1 MAQAKPLHFVVMV
14 GSLRKG
20 SFNAAIARAL
30 PALAPEG
37 VTIEPLPS
45 VAEFPLYDHDLQ
57 LQGFPPVVT
66 RAADMIRKADGVIV
80 VTPEYNHSI
89 PGVLKNAI
97 DWISRLPDQPFAGKP
112 IALETSSPSLFGG
125 LRAQLHLR
133 HMFVYLDGRVL
144 NKPEVIIPQ
153 VNTKIDAATGELT
166 DPATRGFIAD
176 QLTAFAAFARLT
188 GKSAPTPLP
197 RSRSAAHESL
207 AHPDEFDQRQGRQHC
222 GG

>member
-37 VTIEPLPS
+37 VTLEPLPS
-45 VAEFPLYDHDLQ
+45 VGEFPLYNHDVQ
-57 LQGFPPVVT
+57 DKGFPPVVT
-66 RAADMIRKADGVIV
+66 RAADMIRKADGVII

-97 DWISRLPDQPFAGKP
+97 DWISRLPNQPFAGKP
-112 IALETSSPSLFGG
+112 VALETSSPSLFGG

-176 QLTAFAAFARLT
+176 QLTAFAAFAR
-188 GKSAPTPLP
+188 G
-197 RSRSAAHESL
+197 
-207 AHPDEFDQRQGRQHC
+207 
-222 GG
+222 

>member
-1 MAQAKPLHFVVMV
+1 MAQEKPLHFVVML

-20 SFNAAIARAL
+20 SFNAAIARSL
-30 PALAPEG
+30 PVLAPEG

-45 VAEFPLYDHDLQ
+45 VGEFPLYDYDLQ
-57 LQGFPPVVT
+57 EKGFPPIVT
-66 RAADMIRKADGVIV
+66 RMAEAIAKADGVIV

-89 PGVLKNAI
+89 PGVLKNAV
-97 DWISRLPDQPFAGKP
+97 DWLSRLPNQPFAGKP
-112 IALETSSPSLFGG
+112 IALESSSPSLFGG

-153 VNTKIDAATGELT
+153 ANTKIDAATGELT

-176 QLTAFAAFARLT
+176 QLKAFAAFVR
-188 GKSAPTPLP
+188 G
-197 RSRSAAHESL
+197 
-207 AHPDEFDQRQGRQHC
+207 
-222 GG
+222 

>member
-1 MAQAKPLHFVVMV
+1 MVQDAPLHLVVMV

-30 PALAPEG
+30 PALAPDG

-45 VAEFPLYDHDLQ
+45 IGEFPLYNHDVQ
-57 LQGFPPVVT
+57 DGGFPAIVT
-66 RAADMIRKADGVIV
+66 STGEAIRKADGVII

-97 DWISRLPDQPFAGKP
+97 DWISRLPNQPFAGKP

-153 VNTKIDAATGELT
+153 VNTKIDPDTGELI
-166 DPATRGFIAD
+166 DPATRGFLAD
-176 QLTAFAAFARLT
+176 QLTALAAFAR
-188 GKSAPTPLP
+188 G
-197 RSRSAAHESL
+197 
-207 AHPDEFDQRQGRQHC
+207 
-222 GG
+222 

>member
-1 MAQAKPLHFVVMV
+1 MAEEQPLNFVVMV
-14 GSLRKG
+14 GSLRQG

-45 VAEFPLYDHDLQ
+45 VGEFPLYNHDVQ
-57 LQGFPPVVT
+57 DRRIPANRHHHGRRDPQG
-66 RAADMIRKADGVIV
+66 RRGHYRDARN
-80 VTPEYNHSI
+80 NHSI
-89 PGVLKNAI
+89 PGGLKNAV
-97 DWISRLPDQPFAGKP
+97 DWISRLPNQPFAGKP

-166 DPATRGFIAD
+166 DPATRG
-176 QLTAFAAFARLT
+176 
-188 GKSAPTPLP
+188 SSPTSSR
-197 RSRSAAHESL
+197 RSPTSRGVETWLGVRWTDRDVGS
-207 AHPDEFDQRQGRQHC
+207 
-222 GG
+222 

>member
-1 MAQAKPLHFVVMV
+1 MAQEAPLHFVVMV

-45 VAEFPLYDHDLQ
+45 VGEFPLYNHELQ
-57 LQGFPPVVT
+57 EKGFPPIVT
-66 RAADMIRKADGVIV
+66 RTAEAIAKADGLVV

-97 DWISRLPDQPFAGKP
+97 DWISRLPNQPFAGKP
-112 IALETSSPSLFGG
+112 VALESSSPSVFGG
-125 LRAQLHLR
+125 VRAQLHLR
-133 HMFVYLDGRVL
+133 HSFVYLDGRVL

-153 VNTKIDAATGELT
+153 VNAKVDAATGELT

-176 QLTAFAAFARLT
+176 QLKAFAEFARRY
-188 GKSAPTPLP
+188 
-197 RSRSAAHESL
+197 RS
-207 AHPDEFDQRQGRQHC
+207 
-222 GG
+222 

>member
-1 MAQAKPLHFVVMV
+1 MAQEAPLRFVVMV

-20 SFNAAIARAL
+20 SFSVAIARSL

-45 VAEFPLYDHDLQ
+45 VGEFPLYNHDMQ
-57 LQGFPPVVT
+57 DKGFPPIAT
-66 RAADMIRKADGVIV
+66 ASAEAIRKADGVII

-97 DWISRLPDQPFAGKP
+97 DWISRLPNQPFAGKP
-112 IALETSSPSLFGG
+112 IALESSSIGLYGG
-125 LRAQLHLR
+125 VRAQLHLR
-133 HMFVYLDGRVL
+133 HVFVYLDGRVL

-153 VNTKIDAATGELT
+153 VNTKIDPASGELT

-176 QLTAFAAFARLT
+176 QLNAFAAFAR
-188 GKSAPTPLP
+188 G
-197 RSRSAAHESL
+197 
-207 AHPDEFDQRQGRQHC
+207 
-222 GG
+222 

>member
-1 MAQAKPLHFVVMV
+1 MAEARPLRFAVMV

-45 VAEFPLYDHDLQ
+45 VGEYPLYDYDLQ
-57 LQGFPPVVT
+57 QEKGFAPVVNRT
-66 RAADMIRKADGVIV
+66 AEAIRKADGVIA

-97 DWISRLPDQPFAGKP
+97 DWISRLPNQPFAGKP

-153 VNTKIDAATGELT
+153 VNTKIDAATKELT

-176 QLTAFAAFARLT
+176 QLKAFAAFAR
-188 GKSAPTPLP
+188 G
-197 RSRSAAHESL
+197 
-207 AHPDEFDQRQGRQHC
+207 
-222 GG
+222 

>member
-1 MAQAKPLHFVVMV
+1 MAQDKPLHFAVMV
-14 GSLRKG
+14 GSLRKA

-45 VAEFPLYDHDLQ
+45 VGEFPLYNYDVQ
-57 LQGFPPVVT
+57 EKGFPPIVST
-66 RAADMIRKADGVIV
+66 TAEAIRKADGVII

-89 PGVLKNAI
+89 PGVIKNAI
-97 DWISRLPDQPFAGKP
+97 DWISRLPNQPFAGKP
-112 IALETSSPSLFGG
+112 IALESSSPSLFGG
-125 LRAQLHLR
+125 LRAQLQLR

-176 QLTAFAAFARLT
+176 QLKAFADFAR
-188 GKSAPTPLP
+188 G
-197 RSRSAAHESL
+197 
-207 AHPDEFDQRQGRQHC
+207 
-222 GG
+222 

>member
-1 MAQAKPLHFVVMV
+1 MAQEKPLHLAVMV

-20 SFNAAIARAL
+20 SFNAAIARAQ

-45 VAEFPLYDHDLQ
+45 VGEFPLYNHDVQ
-57 LQGFPPVVT
+57 EKGFPPIVT
-66 RAADMIRKADGVIV
+66 TTAEAIRTADGVIV

-97 DWISRLPDQPFAGKP
+97 DWISRLPNQPFAGKP

-153 VNTKIDAATGELT
+153 VNTKIDAATGELI

-176 QLTAFAAFARLT
+176 QLKAFAAFVR
-188 GKSAPTPLP
+188 G
-197 RSRSAAHESL
+197 
-207 AHPDEFDQRQGRQHC
+207 
-222 GG
+222 

>member
-30 PALAPEG
+30 PELAPEG

-45 VAEFPLYDHDLQ
+45 VGEFPLYDHDLQ

-66 RAADMIRKADGVIV
+66 RVADMIREADGTIV

-97 DWISRLPDQPFAGKP
+97 DWISRLPNQPFAGKP

-153 VNTKIDAATGELT
+153 VNTKIDAPTGELT

-176 QLTAFAAFARLT
+176 QLKAFAEFAR
-188 GKSAPTPLP
+188 G
-197 RSRSAAHESL
+197 
-207 AHPDEFDQRQGRQHC
+207 
-222 GG
+222 

>member
-1 MAQAKPLHFVVMV
+1 MAQEKPLHFAVMV

-45 VAEFPLYDHDLQ
+45 VGKFPLYNHDVQ
-57 LQGFPPVVT
+57 DNGFPLIVT
-66 RAADMIRKADGVIV
+66 ATAEAIRKADGVII

-97 DWISRLPDQPFAGKP
+97 DWISRSPNQPFAGKP
-112 IALETSSPSLFGG
+112 IALESASTGLYGG
-125 LRAQLHLR
+125 VRAQLHLR
-133 HMFVYLDGRVL
+133 HVFVYLDGRVL

-153 VNTKIDAATGELT
+153 VNTKIDPATGELT

-176 QLTAFAAFARLT
+176 QLKAFAAFA
-188 GKSAPTPLP
+188 
-197 RSRSAAHESL
+197 
-207 AHPDEFDQRQGRQHC
+207 QG
-222 GG
+222 

>member
-1 MAQAKPLHFVVMV
+1 MAEDTPLHFAVMV

-45 VAEFPLYDHDLQ
+45 VGDFPLYNADVQ
-57 LQGFPPVVT
+57 QQGFPPVVT
-66 RAADMIRKADGVIV
+66 ATAEAIRKADGVIV

-89 PGVLKNAI
+89 PGVLKNAV
-97 DWISRLPDQPFAGKP
+97 DWISRLPNQPFGAKP
-112 IALETSSPSLFGG
+112 VALESASPSLFGG
-125 LRAQLHLR
+125 LRAQLALR
-133 HMFVYLDGRVL
+133 QMFVYLDGRVL

-166 DPATRGFIAD
+166 DPATRGFIAE
-176 QLTAFAAFARLT
+176 QLKAFAEFA
-188 GKSAPTPLP
+188 
-197 RSRSAAHESL
+197 
-207 AHPDEFDQRQGRQHC
+207 GR
-222 GG
+222 

>member
-1 MAQAKPLHFVVMV
+1 MAEDTPLHFVVMV
-14 GSLRKG
+14 GSLRKA

-30 PALAPEG
+30 PTLAPEG

-45 VAEFPLYDHDLQ
+45 VGEFPLYNHDVQ
-57 LQGFPPVVT
+57 DKGFPLVVT
-66 RAADMIRKADGVIV
+66 TTADLIRKADGVII

-97 DWISRLPDQPFAGKP
+97 DWISRLPNQPFARKP
-112 IALETSSPSLFGG
+112 VALESSSPSLFGG

-133 HMFVYLDGRVL
+133 HVFVYLDGRVL

-153 VNTKIDAATGELT
+153 VSTKIDAATGELT

-176 QLTAFAAFARLT
+176 QLKAFADFAR
-188 GKSAPTPLP
+188 G
-197 RSRSAAHESL
+197 
-207 AHPDEFDQRQGRQHC
+207 
-222 GG
+222 

>member
-1 MAQAKPLHFVVMV
+1 MAQDAPLHFAVMV
-14 GSLRKG
+14 GSLRER

-30 PALAPEG
+30 PTLAPEG
-37 VTIEPLPS
+37 VTIESLPS
-45 VAEFPLYDHDLQ
+45 VGEFPLYNHDDQ
-57 LQGFPPVVT
+57 LDGFPPIVT
-66 RAADMIRKADGVIV
+66 STADAIRRADAIIV

-97 DWISRLPDQPFAGKP
+97 DWISRLPNQPFAGKP

-153 VNTKIDAATGELT
+153 VNTKIEPATGELT

-176 QLTAFAAFARLT
+176 QLTALAAFAR
-188 GKSAPTPLP
+188 G
-197 RSRSAAHESL
+197 
-207 AHPDEFDQRQGRQHC
+207 
-222 GG
+222 

>member
-1 MAQAKPLHFVVMV
+1 MAQDAPLQFAVMV

-30 PALAPEG
+30 PQLAPER

-45 VAEFPLYDHDLQ
+45 VGEFPLYNYDVQ
-57 LQGFPPVVT
+57 QEGFPPVVT
-66 RAADMIRKADGVIV
+66 RTGEAIRKADGIII

-97 DWISRLPDQPFAGKP
+97 DWISRLPNQPFAGKP
-112 IALETSSPSLFGG
+112 IALESASPSLFGG

-133 HMFVYLDGRVL
+133 HVFVYLDGRVL
-144 NKPEVIIPQ
+144 NKPEIIIPQ

-166 DPATRGFIAD
+166 DPATRGFVAD
-176 QLTAFAAFARLT
+176 QLRAFAAFTR
-188 GKSAPTPLP
+188 G
-197 RSRSAAHESL
+197 
-207 AHPDEFDQRQGRQHC
+207 
-222 GG
+222 

>member
-1 MAQAKPLHFVVMV
+1 MVQDAPLHFVVMV

-30 PALAPEG
+30 PALAPDG

-45 VAEFPLYDHDLQ
+45 IGEFPLYNHDVQ
-57 LQGFPPVVT
+57 DAGFPAIVT
-66 RAADMIRKADGVIV
+66 STGEAIRKADGVII

-97 DWISRLPDQPFAGKP
+97 DWISRLPNQPFAGKP
-112 IALETSSPSLFGG
+112 VALESASPSLLGA

-133 HMFVYLDGRVL
+133 HVFVYLDGRML

-153 VNTKIDAATGELT
+153 VNTKIDPATGEVT

-176 QLTAFAAFARLT
+176 QLKAFAAFVR
-188 GKSAPTPLP
+188 
-197 RSRSAAHESL
+197 R
-207 AHPDEFDQRQGRQHC
+207 
-222 GG
+222 